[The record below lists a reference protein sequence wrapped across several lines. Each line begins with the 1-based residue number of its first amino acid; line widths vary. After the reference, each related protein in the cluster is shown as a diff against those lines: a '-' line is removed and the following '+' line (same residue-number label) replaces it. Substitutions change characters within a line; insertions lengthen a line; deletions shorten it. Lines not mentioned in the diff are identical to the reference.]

1 MSADHICCNE
11 DLLFR
16 LRRLNSIYE
25 HTLKLVKDDLQNL
38 TADEGR
44 HIINFIDNVLAIGE
58 RDGERGEDHS
68 SNTALH
74 QHGDQ

>member
-1 MSADHICCNE
+1 MSTDHVCCNE
-11 DLLFR
+11 DTLFR

-25 HTLKLVKDDLQNL
+25 HTLKMVKDDLQNM

-44 HIINFIDNVLAIGE
+44 YIINFIDKVLEIGE
-58 RDGERGEDHS
+58 RDVKRGEDHS
-68 SNTALH
+68 GNTTLH

>member
-1 MSADHICCNE
+1 MSADHVCCNE

-25 HTLKLVKDDLQNL
+25 HTLKLVKSDLQNL
-38 TADEGR
+38 SADEGR
-44 HIINFIDNVLAIGE
+44 HIINFIDRVLEIGE
-58 RDGERGEDHS
+58 QDAKRGEDHS
-68 SNTALH
+68 SNAALH